1 MKRCIIL
8 FVSLLLLFFC
18 GCGASEKNTES
29 SPLPTATPEPK
40 FEPGTI
46 DGSSYTNDFLSLSFE
61 APEGWVFASE
71 EEFSL
76 LLGSGTEQLQSDI
89 QLFPSEVGSTFY
101 EFYAYGIDGESII
114 MTVEDLSAHDG
125 GTLLS
130 VKDYIDTLTSR
141 YSELSTVK
149 YDVGKSYEQSI
160 AGHSCYVLP
169 LSIEEN
175 GVFQRNCAFRSG
187 AYMVT
192 ITISAHSEEELSDL
206 EAYITAN

>member
-8 FVSLLLLFFC
+8 FVSLLLILLCSC
-18 GCGASEKNTES
+18 GEAEKPQP
-29 SPLPTATPEPK
+29 SPLPTPTPEPE
-40 FEPGTI
+40 FVPGSI

-61 APEGWVFASE
+61 APEGWVFASD

-89 QLFPSEVGSTFY
+89 QLFAPDISSTYY

-114 MTVEDLSAHDG
+114 MTVEALSAHDG
-125 GTLLS
+125 GKLLS
-130 VKDYIDTLTSR
+130 VKDYIDTLSSR
-141 YSELSTVK
+141 YSELNTVK
-149 YDVGKSYEQSI
+149 YNVGKSYEHSI

-169 LSIEEN
+169 LGIEED

-192 ITISAHSEEELSDL
+192 ITISAHSEEELSAL
-206 EAYITAN
+206 EAFITAK